1 METAIANAAGQR
13 LTHAER
19 VLWPDAEGG
28 PITKAELAAYY
39 RCVAAWMLAHI
50 ARRPCSLKRAPDGV
64 RGETFYQRHPAPGT
78 PSAIARMAITGSHA
92 PYLALNDE
100 AAFAAAAQIA
110 VVEIHPWNCQP
121 LRPDAPGRL
130 VIDLDP
136 GPGVTFDTVI
146 GAAREVRE
154 RFDDLGLESYCKTTG
169 GKGLH
174 VVAPLRAENNAAWA
188 LAKSVARALA
198 VQMAA
203 DAPAAYL
210 TVADKDRRDGRIYL
224 DYLRN
229 DRTATAIAPLSPRGH
244 AGAPVAMPLN
254 WAQVRVGLD
263 PSRFTLRTA
272 ARALARTR
280 PWTDYGDTAGSLAAA
295 AQKLR
300 V

>member
-1 METAIANAAGQR
+1 
-13 LTHAER
+13 
-19 VLWPDAEGG
+19 
-28 PITKAELAAYY
+28 
-39 RCVAAWMLAHI
+39 
-50 ARRPCSLKRAPDGV
+50 
-64 RGETFYQRHPAPGT
+64 
-78 PSAIARMAITGSHA
+78 
-92 PYLALNDE
+92 
-100 AAFAAAAQIA
+100 
-110 VVEIHPWNCQP
+110 
-121 LRPDAPGRL
+121 
-130 VIDLDP
+130 
-136 GPGVTFDTVI
+136 
-146 GAAREVRE
+146 
-154 RFDDLGLESYCKTTG
+154 
-169 GKGLH
+169 
-174 VVAPLRAENNAAWA
+174 VVAPLRAENHAAWA

-272 ARALARTR
+272 ARALARAR